1 MCDCCDDYYCGGCK
15 GGKDDPVLG
24 GGPDYLYGV
33 TPYVNVTSS
42 VRGLTDASPIVTLAE
57 AKQHCRVD
65 ISDDDALIQAYI
77 NAAVD
82 YVSGRT
88 GISLGLTKH
97 TVLYS
102 SFPSGK
108 DPIVPPYPNS
118 TIHGS
123 PTDTFISY
131 IATDGNTK
139 ILTLGAGGLG
149 IITDTNPSPYIPT
162 SGAWPTDYAFTGSDS
177 SYIRLTYF
185 TSGNGTYF
193 SAGPQCKLAVLM
205 LVAHWYTAREPVTTG
220 LSSQNNT
227 VPYTLDVLL
236 ASSADISF

>member
-15 GGKDDPVLG
+15 GDDGILG
-24 GGPDYLYGV
+24 GGSDYLYGV
-33 TPYVNVTSS
+33 TPYVKVTSS
-42 VRGLTDASPIVTLAE
+42 VRGLTTDPNPLVTLAE

-77 NAAVD
+77 NAAVE

-88 GISLGLTKH
+88 GSSLGLTKH
-97 TVLYS
+97 IVFYS

-118 TIHGS
+118 TVYTS
-123 PTDTFISY
+123 PSETFMSY
-131 IATDGNTK
+131 IATDGVSK
-139 ILTLGAGGLG
+139 VLTLGAGGLG
-149 IITDTNPSPYIPT
+149 IITDANPSPYVPT
-162 SGAWPTDYAFTGSDS
+162 SGAWPTDYAFTGSES
-177 SYIRLTYF
+177 SYIRFTYY

-220 LSSQNNT
+220 LNAQNKT
-227 VPYTLDVLL
+227 VPYTLDVLIG
-236 ASSADISF
+236 SSVETFF